1 MAGEGRLGAA
11 FPVPGK
17 PLRSAPTW
25 RLALLVF
32 AAGLPL
38 LWGWVWLAILLTGTL
53 AALAIADLLA
63 ARRQIE
69 LVRKEPGVLSLGAQ
83 NRLAFELRS
92 TGDPVSLTLKE
103 TLPPHLEL
111 EGAWPALTVGPEWRE
126 TAYLLKPIRRGAYAI
141 GPLYGRYESRLRLW
155 QRQVVWLAPAAVR
168 VYPNLQA
175 ARQWELAIRQGKHLE
190 GLKRARVRGTGTD
203 FESLREYQPGDEYRA
218 INWPATARSGRADK
232 LVTTLYQV
240 DRSQPVMLLVDAGR
254 MMLPEVERLSKLDH
268 ALNAA
273 LLVGTVA
280 VERGDQ
286 VGLMLFGGE
295 VKRFMA
301 PGKGRGHLMGMLESI
316 YDVTPEQVEPD
327 YGRMISWLRVKHKKR
342 SLVVFFTDL
351 MDPEISRGLIAHL
364 GSLARQHLVLVVCLS
379 DPELLR
385 LAELAPKE
393 SKELYEKTAAL
404 EVLQQ
409 RLETKAKLSS
419 LGIMVIDVPPA
430 EFSPA
435 VVNAYLEIKASG
447 RL

>member
-1 MAGEGRLGAA
+1 MSGASAAPVMGR
-11 FPVPGK
+11 
-17 PLRSAPTW
+17 PLRPAPTW
-25 RLALLVF
+25 RLALLLLV
-32 AAGLPL
+32 AGLPL
-38 LWGWVWLAILLTGTL
+38 LWGWVWLAVLLTAVL
-53 AALAIADLLA
+53 LALALADLFA

-69 LVRKEPGVLSLGAQ
+69 LVRKPVGVLSLGAE

-92 TGDPVSLTLKE
+92 LGGPVDLRLKE

-111 EGAWPALTVGPEWRE
+111 VGEWPTVGIGAEWRE
-126 TAYLLKPIRRGAYAI
+126 VSYLLQPIRRGAYAI
-141 GPLYGRYESRLRLW
+141 GPLYGRYESQLRLW
-155 QRQVVWLAPAAVR
+155 WRQVVWLDPVAVR

-175 ARQWELAIRQGKHLE
+175 ARQWEIAIRQGRHLE

-203 FESLREYQPGDEYRA
+203 FESLREYQPGDEYRS
-218 INWPATARSGRADK
+218 INWAATARSGRVDK

-240 DRSQPVMLLVDAGR
+240 DRSQPVMLVVDSGR

-286 VGLMLFGGE
+286 VGMMLFGGE

-301 PGKGRGHLMGMLESI
+301 PGKGRGHLMGMLESV
-316 YDVTPEQVEPD
+316 YDVAPEQVEPD
-327 YGRMISWLRVKHKKR
+327 YGRMLAWLRVKHKKR
-342 SLVVFFTDL
+342 SLIIFFTDL
-351 MDPEISRGLIAHL
+351 MDPEVSRGLIAHL
-364 GSLARQHLVLVVCLS
+364 GGLAKQHLVLVVCLT

-385 LAELAPKE
+385 ISSQVP
-393 SKELYEKTAAL
+393 SDSRELYEKTAAL
-404 EVLQQ
+404 EVLSQ
-409 RLETKAKLSS
+409 RIETKAKLSS

-435 VVNAYLEIKASG
+435 AVNAYLEVKASG